1 MNDKKTIVRQI
12 WQECFR
18 DTPQWMDMFF
28 SKVYDDDDALVLEYN
43 NKPVSSL
50 LLQKYMMAYHGEE
63 IPMGYISGAATR
75 RQERGRGHMSGLLK
89 IALRQARHRGDM
101 LVSLIPAS
109 RRLFFFYD
117 RLGFSTVFYIKEDR
131 YTSLH
136 HFSPKEK
143 YCRITDID
151 ADKVYDFFSRS
162 EAQRDGAVLHS
173 RRDFTNILEDNR
185 LDGGEVIA
193 ISREGSDEIVALG
206 IAVVDDSE
214 PRVVVRD
221 MFAIDDDAAE
231 GLLDRFREI
240 YPDYPFT
247 VIRPVTPGA
256 RPIESRA
263 MTRIVNVGA
272 LLGVLAR
279 RDPSLKIV
287 VKVRDAIIPDNDRTF
302 IVDSGNVSAVTRY
315 DGHTDLDVTV
325 QTLASILFSTPRVGD
340 VFGLPAVRPFMALML
355 E

>member
-1 MNDKKTIVRQI
+1 MNEKKTIVRQI

-28 SKVYDDDDALVLEYN
+28 SEVYDDDDALVLEYN

-50 LLQKYMMAYHGEE
+50 LLQKYTMAWHGEE

-75 RQERGRGHMSGLLK
+75 RQERGRGHMSELLR

-117 RLGFSTVFYIKEDR
+117 RLGFSTVFYIKENR

-136 HFSPKEK
+136 SFSPKEK
-143 YCRITDID
+143 YTRITD
-151 ADKVYDFFSRS
+151 ADTAGLYDFFRRS
-162 EAQRDGAVLHS
+162 ESERDGTVLHS
-173 RRDFTNILEDNR
+173 FRDFTNILADNR
-185 LDGGEVIA
+185 IDGGEVIA
-193 ISREGSDEIVALG
+193 LAREGSDDIVAIG

-221 MFAIDDDAAE
+221 MFAVDEDAAE
-231 GLLDRFREI
+231 GLLDSFRTV

-256 RPIESRA
+256 RPIETRA
-263 MTRIVNVGA
+263 MTRIVNVGSM
-272 LLGVLAR
+272 LGVLAR
-279 RDPSLKIV
+279 RDPSLKIA
-287 VKVRDAIIPDNDRTF
+287 VKVRDSIIPDNNKTF
-302 IVDSGNVSAVTRY
+302 IVKSGSVSAVSHY
-315 DGHTDLDVTV
+315 DGRPDLDVTV
-325 QTLASILFSTPRVGD
+325 QTLASILFSTPQVGD
-340 VFGLPAVRPFMALML
+340 VFGLPAVRPFMSLML

>member
-1 MNDKKTIVRQI
+1 MNDKKNIVRQI

-28 SKVYDDDDALVLEYN
+28 SQVYDDDDALVLEYN

-50 LLQKYMMAYHGEE
+50 LLQKYTMAWHGEE

-75 RQERGRGHMSGLLK
+75 RQERGRGHMSELLR

-136 HFSPKEK
+136 SFSPKEK
-143 YCRITDID
+143 YRRITDID
-151 ADKVYDFFSRS
+151 IEKLYDFFSRS
-162 EAQRDGAVLHS
+162 ESQRDGTVLHS
-173 RRDFTNILEDNR
+173 LHDFANILADNK

-193 ISREGSDEIVALG
+193 VAREGSPEIVALG

-221 MFAIDDDAAE
+221 MFAADDDAAE
-231 GLLDRFREI
+231 GLLDSFRKN
-240 YPDYPFT
+240 YPGHPFT

-256 RPIESRA
+256 RPIETRA

-272 LLGVLAR
+272 MLGVLAR
-279 RDPSLKIV
+279 RDPALKIV
-287 VKVRDAIIPDNDRTF
+287 VKVRDAIIPENNKIF
-302 IVDSGNVSAVTRY
+302 IVGGGNVSAVSHY

-325 QTLASILFSTPRVGD
+325 QTLTSILFSTPKVGE
-340 VFGLPAVRPFMALML
+340 VFGLPAVRPFMSLML